1 MSNNV
6 RMKESITINA
16 SADKIFEYVTN
27 GNNDP
32 KWRTEVDRMDVQG
45 ETKIGT
51 VMVEYSSFYK
61 FLHTVTPTE
70 IKVLDRPNKIIL
82 ETPDTHPN
90 WLQSIREIKILNS
103 TECIVFYELAFS
115 LDSMKQIMPFTP
127 PAKLVAMWYRP
138 RMKKYLKNLKN
149 ILEQS

>member
-1 MSNNV
+1 MANKV
-6 RMKESITINA
+6 QMAERIKIEA
-16 SADKIFEYVTN
+16 SAEKIFEYITN

-70 IKVLDRPNKIIL
+70 IKVLDKPSKIVL
-82 ETPDTHPN
+82 ETPANHPT
-90 WLQSIREIKILNS
+90 WLQSIRTIKEISNN
-103 TECIVFYELAFS
+103 ECEVTYELAFS

-127 PAKLVAMWYRP
+127 PVGLVTFWYSP
-138 RMKKYLKNLKN
+138 RIKKYLKNLKH